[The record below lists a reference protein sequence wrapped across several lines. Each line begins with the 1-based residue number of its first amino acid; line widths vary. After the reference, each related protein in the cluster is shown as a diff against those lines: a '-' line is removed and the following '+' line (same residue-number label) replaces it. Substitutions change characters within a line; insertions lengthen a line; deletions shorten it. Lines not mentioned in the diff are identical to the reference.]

1 MIDLKEYLA
10 LRRQM
15 SDSDEETTAPGRVV
29 PSRNQLLSQS
39 RGSIRQHLQQQLV
52 SALEKFYSEV
62 TPATPDQIV

>member
-15 SDSDEETTAPGRVV
+15 SDSEEDPTPPGRVV
-29 PSRNQLLSQS
+29 PSRNQLLAQS

-52 SALEKFYSEV
+52 AALEKFYSET
-62 TPATPDQIV
+62 TPADPDQIV